1 MLSLMLYTTAVQNL
15 LQQKTVQRSTN
26 TVHQTMPPVCQ
37 AAPPVC
43 QTVPVCAWVLTVWP
57 FPSCRALTLLSLRYS
72 LRLFTKL
79 LGNKGMMKL
88 TCTVQATTS
97 FDAPNLPYAQTSR
110 ITSSRITDDSNT
122 NEILTYLLLLSEV
135 NWQWIGR
142 NKIPESKLESGSTAS
157 S

>member
-1 MLSLMLYTTAVQNL
+1 MQMLSLMLSLYITAVQNL

-88 TCTVQATTS
+88 TCSVQAR
-97 FDAPNLPYAQTSR
+97 LPLMLPISLMPKLLELPAQESLMIR
-110 ITSSRITDDSNT
+110 IQMRF
-122 NEILTYLLLLSEV
+122 LHTYFFFRHRLAV
-135 NWQWIGR
+135 NWQ
-142 NKIPESKLESGSTAS
+142 K
-157 S
+157 